1 MAKDKEGKN
10 ASRRTFLK
18 SGLMLGAGALTT
30 AGLLKAI
37 ANTEAE
43 STGKKIR
50 LLSQDGKIVEVEESV
65 LHIVEQNLTEK
76 EIKEG
81 IPGRKFVMVI
91 DLAKCKNVRAC
102 VIECQHHHA
111 LKPDQEF
118 MKILLMQDSEDSA
131 PYWFPKP
138 CYHCDQPPC
147 VKVCPV
153 DATFKRQDG
162 IVLIDNTRCIGC
174 KFCVAGC
181 PYSAR
186 IFQWK
191 TVEQPP
197 ELEGMKHDPEK
208 SIPHKTGTVA
218 KCDFCPDLSREGKLP
233 YCVTA
238 CPMGVIYFGDI
249 NEDTVTN
256 GDETIRFSDII
267 RERAGYRHLQDLG
280 TEPLVYYLPPVNR
293 QFPVESGFEGLDE
306 EVKARYKNTPFVK
319 SKMEKGEM

>member
-1 MAKDKEGKN
+1 MPNNEADKKIE
-10 ASRRTFLK
+10 RRNFLK
-18 SGLMLGAGALTT
+18 KGLFLGVGALT
-30 AGLLKAI
+30 AAKVFSAI
-37 ANTEAE
+37 TNTKTEV
-43 STGKKIR
+43 SGKKVR
-50 LLSQDGKIVEVEESV
+50 LLSQDGKIVEVDESV
-65 LHIVEQNLTEK
+65 LNTVEQNLTEK
-76 EIKEG
+76 EIKVG

-102 VIECQHHHA
+102 VAECQKNHA
-111 LKPDQEF
+111 LKIDQEF
-118 MKILLMQDSEDSA
+118 MKVLLMQDSDDSA

-162 IVLIDNTRCIGC
+162 IVLIDNERCIGC

-191 TVEQPP
+191 TVELPP
-197 ELEGMKHDPEK
+197 ELVKFKPDPEK
-208 SIPHKTGTVA
+208 SMPAKTGTVS
-218 KCDFCPDLSREGKLP
+218 KCDFCPDKSREGQLP
-233 YCVTA
+233 YCVKA
-238 CPMGVIYFGDI
+238 CPMGVLYFGDM

-267 RERAGYRHLQDLG
+267 RDRAGYRHLEDLG
-280 TEPLVYYLPPVNR
+280 TQPSVYYLPAVNR
-293 QFPVESGFEGLDE
+293 QFPIESGFEDHDQE
-306 EVKARYKNTPFVK
+306 IIDRYKNTPYMKKHNPVK
-319 SKMEKGEM
+319 K